1 MSRVPECLGHD
12 ERQGQNGCLLLGMPS
27 SWNQLKQSGFPLDD
41 YAKEMPIGEYEVIVD
56 GVCYAKSSSRTGT
69 GIHVF
74 GRIRERK
81 ALVLCP
87 LPARTCLPFA
97 SQRAEGRR
105 SGSPDSGSRSQ
116 WPGADKGCGPRAG
129 GKIKPPI
136 RCRPEP
142 GVGAGRGRSEWAGEA
157 KRVGKVALV
166 CSRPEA
172 GRGKDS
178 PPRRLQTSAIKAR
191 VRQGVQ
197 GNSLS

>member
-1 MSRVPECLGHD
+1 
-12 ERQGQNGCLLLGMPS
+12 MPG
-27 SWNQLKQSGFPLDD
+27 SWNQFQQSGFPLDD

-56 GVCYAKSSSRTGT
+56 GVCYAKMASRFGT
-69 GIHVF
+69 GIHLF
-74 GRIRERK
+74 ARIRETDKKHWFFVHYVPGHASYLRAK
-81 ALVLCP
+81 ELTAGDHVRLMVEAGRNGRGLIKDVVP
-87 LPARTCLPFA
+87 LLGQNKTA
-97 SQRAEGRR
+97 
-105 SGSPDSGSRSQ
+105 DS
-116 WPGADKGCGPRAG
+116 
-129 GKIKPPI
+129 
-136 RCRPEP
+136 CRPEP